1 MAVYRPKS
9 GRAVELDEEVR
20 QHVAILRRLD
30 LATDSLSLV
39 VRAADGTIVEC
50 FEWASRD
57 AIEAAHS
64 HPEVQSMW
72 ERFGECCDYGTL
84 AELSNASDMFAEF
97 EHVGLY

>member
-1 MAVYRPKS
+1 MAVYRPKR
-9 GRAVELDEEVR
+9 GREAELDEEVR

-30 LATDSLSLV
+30 LATDSSSLV

-72 ERFGECCDYGTL
+72 ERFGACCDYSTL
-84 AELSNASDMFAEF
+84 ADLPNASDMFAEF
-97 EHVGLY
+97 EQVGFY

>member
-1 MAVYRPKS
+1 MAVYRPKR
-9 GRAVELDEEVR
+9 GRDAELDEEVR

-30 LATDSLSLV
+30 LATDLPSLV

-72 ERFGECCDYGTL
+72 ERFGSCCEYGSL
-84 AELSNASDMFAEF
+84 ADLPNASDMFAEF
-97 EHVGLY
+97 EPVGFY